1 MIVEYGKPPISM
13 TNGVPTHLAGEWP
26 GIKSCKFH
34 SYKRVIRPVNHGIF
48 FNENEPPI
56 IPKKKLLGP
65 SPSTEY
71 VHRPCIKII
80 KPKVHNEQKKE
91 SIKCIPYIPLRIE
104 KKKGVR
110 YYFPYVLQKEKE
122 IEKKM
127 KSCKNLDYGRLE
139 MKNSLSTLGF
149 RNIKYEFNNH
159 ELLNKIKFSKDI
171 FGNMKII
178 DNDDEKNYK
187 KQGKKN
193 KKIKTNYQPKIK
205 RNNSVDIDYVN
216 KLNKWDKEDLPQ
228 IIDNYKKE
236 NKIIDTNISKN

>member
-48 FNENEPPI
+48 FNENEPPL

-71 VHRPCIKII
+71 IHRPCIKII
-80 KPKVHNEQKKE
+80 KPKIHNLEQKKE
-91 SIKCIPYIPLRIE
+91 SIKYIPFIPSRIE
-104 KKKGVR
+104 KKQGVR

-122 IEKKM
+122 IEEKM

-139 MKNSLSTLGF
+139 MKNSLSTVGF
-149 RNIKYEFNNH
+149 RDKKYEFNNH
-159 ELLNKIKFSKDI
+159 ELLNKIKFTKDI
-171 FGNMKII
+171 FGNLKIVDDD
-178 DNDDEKNYK
+178 DNYNI
-187 KQGKKN
+187 QSKKN
-193 KKIKTNYQPKIK
+193 KKIKNNYQPYFK

-236 NKIIDTNISKN
+236 NKII

>member
-48 FNENEPPI
+48 FNENEPPL

-71 VHRPCIKII
+71 IHRPCIKII
-80 KPKVHNEQKKE
+80 KPKIHLEQKKE
-91 SIKCIPYIPLRIE
+91 SIKYIPFMPSRIE

-122 IEKKM
+122 IENKM
-127 KSCKNLDYGRLE
+127 KSCNNLDFGRLE
-139 MKNSLSTLGF
+139 MKNSLSTVGF
-149 RNIKYEFNNH
+149 RNNKYEFNNH

-171 FGNMKII
+171 FGNMKIVE
-178 DNDDEKNYK
+178 DDENYK
-187 KQGKKN
+187 IQGKKN
-193 KKIKTNYQPKIK
+193 KKIKNNFQPGVK

-236 NKIIDTNISKN
+236 NKIKI